1 MRRTM
6 LHAKI
11 HRAVVTHADL
21 DYEGSV
27 SIDRDLL
34 AASDILPGQ
43 QVHIW
48 NITRGTRVVTYA
60 IHGEA
65 GSGVICIN
73 GAAAHQNRP
82 GDLVIIASW
91 VELEDAE
98 ARTYR
103 PRVIRVDEQNRI
115 ISTAE
120 EVPGPNTPM
129 PVA

>member
-27 SIDRDLL
+27 SIDQDLL
-34 AASDILPGQ
+34 DASDILPGQ

-48 NITRGTRVVTYA
+48 NITRGTRIITYA
-60 IHGEA
+60 IHGDA

-98 ARTYR
+98 AKEYR
-103 PRVIRVDEQNRI
+103 PRVIRVDADNRI

-120 EVPGPNTPM
+120 EVPGPSLPIEG
-129 PVA
+129 

>member
-11 HRAVVTHADL
+11 HRATVTHADL
-21 DYEGSV
+21 HYEGSV

-34 AASDILPGQ
+34 EAGDILPGE

-48 NITRGTRVVTYA
+48 NITRGTRVITYA
-60 IHGEA
+60 IEGSA
-65 GSGVICIN
+65 GSGVVCIN

-91 VELEDAE
+91 VELADEE
-98 ARTYR
+98 ARR
-103 PRVIRVDEQNRI
+103 HSSRVIRVDERNRI
-115 ISTAE
+115 IGTEA
-120 EVPGPNTPM
+120 EVPGPGEATP
-129 PVA
+129 VV

>member
-1 MRRTM
+1 MHRTM

-11 HRAVVTHADL
+11 HRAVVTGADL

-34 AASDILPGQ
+34 AAADILPGE

-48 NITRGTRVVTYA
+48 NITRGTRIVTYA
-60 IHGEA
+60 IHGDA
-65 GSGVICIN
+65 GSGTICIN

-91 VELEDAE
+91 VTLEDAE
-98 ARTYR
+98 ARLHR
-103 PRVIRVDEQNRI
+103 PRVIRVDGQNRI
-115 ISTAE
+115 IGTE
-120 EVPGPNTPM
+120 HEVPGPSRPM
-129 PVA
+129 HLS

>member
-11 HRAVVTHADL
+11 HRAVVTDADL
-21 DYEGSV
+21 EYEGSV
-27 SIDRDLL
+27 SIDSDLL

-48 NITRGTRVVTYA
+48 NITSGTRIVTYA
-60 IHGEA
+60 IDGEA

-103 PRVIRVDEQNRI
+103 PRVVRVDDKNRI
-115 ISTAE
+115 ISTAD
-120 EVPGPNTPM
+120 EVPGPSQPM
-129 PVA
+129 RLS

>member
-11 HRAVVTHADL
+11 HRAVVTDADL

-48 NITRGTRVVTYA
+48 NITRGTRIVTYA
-60 IHGEA
+60 IHGDA
-65 GSGVICIN
+65 GSGTICIN

-98 ARTYR
+98 ARLHR
-103 PRVIRVDEQNRI
+103 PRMIRVDEKNRI
-115 ISTAE
+115 ISTAQ
-120 EVPGPNTPM
+120 EVPGPSRPM
-129 PVA
+129 HLH